1 MRRARHDLAI
11 FDSRHGRRFKRR
23 RNWGQMV
30 SRTLTGAV
38 VLTALVG
45 GWILVQ
51 NALAGEEVHLRVVG
65 ADQQPIAGATIVADN
80 GREAVTSDGGLAVL
94 AFDAPSTLTVT
105 ARGYQDA
112 TYPVEVIPPQGSIS
126 LQMYPHI
133 LQGRVTDINGIGLPG
148 AMVTLGDR
156 TVESGDFGAF
166 EFVAAE
172 PGLVV
177 AEKAAWVPREV
188 AWGGEQTRVDLVLEP
203 FMVKGLRV
211 FYDVAGDD
219 AQFAEILR
227 IAETTAVNALVF
239 DTKEEKGRVLY
250 DSQVPFARES
260 GAVDIKY
267 DVEEVLRLAKEHD
280 LYTITRIVTF
290 QDPYASVSNPDA
302 AVKDSEDGGNWT
314 NVQGLGWMDAT
325 NRDSWQYPIDLAI
338 EACRLGFDEIQ
349 FDYVRFPTD
358 GDVSTTVYSLGDD
371 LDADTRVET
380 IAAFLSEAR
389 EQIHEEGCAVSADLF
404 AIVLSVYDDQ
414 GMGQRVE
421 DLSWTVDAI
430 SPMIYPSHYGRGW
443 LNLANPNDYP
453 AEVVGQALE
462 AGMPRLEGGALMRP
476 WLQAFSWTAD
486 QMLESIATA
495 EESTN
500 GWLLWNSTSEFNPE
514 GIPTE

>member
-23 RNWGQMV
+23 RNWGQIA
-30 SRTLTGAV
+30 SRALTGAV
-38 VLTALVG
+38 VLTAIVG

-51 NALAGEEVHLRVVG
+51 NALAGEEVHLRVIG
-65 ADQQPIAGATIVADN
+65 ADQQPIAGAMIVADN
-80 GREAVTSDGGLAVL
+80 GREAVTSEGGLAEL

-133 LQGRVTDINGIGLPG
+133 LQGRVTDVNGIGLPG

-156 TVESGDFGAF
+156 TVQSGDFGAF

-188 AWGGEQTRVDLVLEP
+188 TWGGEQTRVDLVLEP
-203 FMVKGLRV
+203 LMVKGLRV

-227 IAETTAVNALVF
+227 IAGTTTVNALVF

-260 GAVDIKY
+260 GAIDIKY
-267 DVEEVLRLAKEHD
+267 DVEEVLRLANEHD

-290 QDPYASVSNPDA
+290 QDPYASVYNPDA

-389 EQIHEEGCAVSADLF
+389 DQIHEEGCAVSADLF

-495 EESTN
+495 EKSTN

-514 GIPTE
+514 GIPPE

>member
-1 MRRARHDLAI
+1 MRRARHELAI
-11 FDSRHGRRFKRR
+11 FDSRHGRRLKRR
-23 RNWGQMV
+23 RNWGQII

-45 GWILVQ
+45 GWILLQ
-51 NALAGEEVHLRVVG
+51 NALAGEEIHLRVIG

-80 GREAVTSDGGLAVL
+80 GREAVTSEGGLAVL
-94 AFDAPSTLTVT
+94 AFDPPSTLIVT
-105 ARGYQDA
+105 APGYQDA
-112 TYPVEVIPPQGSIS
+112 TYPVDVIPPQGSIS

-133 LQGRVTDINGIGLPG
+133 LQGRVTDADGIGLPG

-156 TVESGDFGAF
+156 TVQSGDFGAF

-188 AWGGEQTRVDLVLEP
+188 AWGGEETRVDLVLEP
-203 FMVKGLRV
+203 LMVKGLRV

-227 IAETTAVNALVF
+227 IADTTAVNALVF

-260 GAVDIKY
+260 GAIDIKY
-267 DVEEVLRLAKEHD
+267 DVEEVLRLAREHG
-280 LYTITRIVTF
+280 LYTITRIVAF
-290 QDPYASVSNPDA
+290 QDPFASVYNEDA
-302 AVKDSEDGGNWT
+302 AVKDSENGGNWT

-380 IAAFLSEAR
+380 IAAFLTEAR

-414 GMGQRVE
+414 GLGQRVE
-421 DLSWTVDAI
+421 ELSWTVDAI

-443 LNLANPNDYP
+443 LDLDNPNDYP

-500 GWLLWNSTSEFNPE
+500 GWMLWNSTSEFNPE
-514 GIPTE
+514 GIPSE

>member
-1 MRRARHDLAI
+1 
-11 FDSRHGRRFKRR
+11 
-23 RNWGQMV
+23 
-30 SRTLTGAV
+30 
-38 VLTALVG
+38 
-45 GWILVQ
+45 
-51 NALAGEEVHLRVVG
+51 
-65 ADQQPIAGATIVADN
+65 
-80 GREAVTSDGGLAVL
+80 
-94 AFDAPSTLTVT
+94 
-105 ARGYQDA
+105 
-112 TYPVEVIPPQGSIS
+112 
-126 LQMYPHI
+126 MYPHI

>member
-1 MRRARHDLAI
+1 
-11 FDSRHGRRFKRR
+11 
-23 RNWGQMV
+23 MV

-80 GREAVTSDGGLAVL
+80 GKKAVTSDGGLAVL